1 MSEHGS
7 IPKGMK
13 NLPDEYA
20 PPNNVDFSGS
30 TMNHSVI
37 NYSSMV
43 REAIK
48 KLEKDGYSFDI
59 RRLEVLEQESGPAV
73 ISLAI
78 EVYER

>member
-20 PPNNVDFSGS
+20 PPSNVDFSGS

-48 KLEKDGYSFDI
+48 SLEKDGYSFDI

-78 EVYER
+78 EVYEK

>member
-13 NLPDEYA
+13 SLPEEYN
-20 PPNNVDFSGS
+20 PPSNVDFSGS

-78 EVYER
+78 EVYEK